1 MQQEIDDLR
10 SQIEPLNNSIK
21 SVHEVATE
29 MANGGFVTSIS
40 EISEE
45 SRTGYELTFNNGKTI
60 KLLSGITGKDGKD
73 GKTPQIGMLQD
84 SDGIYYW
91 TLDGQWLEN
100 SSGEKVRAAEKGG
113 IVPAFKIEDGKIL
126 LSVDK
131 ENTWNEVGIAH
142 GAEAVSIVSY
152 ADITSFKDR
161 IVLTL
166 SDGSKLEVPR
176 YQPIKVTLNLSGEDN
191 SISAGET
198 LPVKYTLEGNIS
210 ENTLVTAGTDGKYKT
225 RIERLS
231 DSEGI
236 VHVTCP
242 NIYSDG
248 YIYVM
253 VNDGEGHSSVKVI
266 TFFKRIMNVNDGR
279 VM

>member
-1 MQQEIDDLR
+1 MEMIMKKHIIILLSTLSLFLAGCGGFVREELVQMQQEIDDLR

-131 ENTWNEVGIAH
+131 ENTWNEVGVAH

-152 ADITSFKDR
+152 ADIT
-161 IVLTL
+161 L
-166 SDGSKLEVPR
+166 SL
-176 YQPIKVTLNLSGEDN
+176 IH
-191 SISAGET
+191 I
-198 LPVKYTLEGNIS
+198 
-210 ENTLVTAGTDGKYKT
+210 
-225 RIERLS
+225 
-231 DSEGI
+231 
-236 VHVTCP
+236 
-242 NIYSDG
+242 
-248 YIYVM
+248 
-253 VNDGEGHSSVKVI
+253 
-266 TFFKRIMNVNDGR
+266 
-279 VM
+279 